1 MINSLLVFVACLS
14 CSIVPGSGILAI
26 AQSGGSCDDFVEI
39 SDVNHSVQGVVD
51 SEDSIKKELSD
62 ALCSKT
68 ELANKLAIAQ
78 EAEREQISRL
88 SVIEA
93 EGVEAAGL
101 FYGNWSSSIIS
112 WRRDLQAC
120 HKLEDQVTQLRAQ
133 LAQDLIEIGSLKG
146 QNMSL
151 REQYDKQQ
159 SENRNNMSQIATL
172 QKALEEAD
180 SVALSNTCKLSQANS
195 DLTEREKELS
205 DLKAELDQVNGK
217 WRETEALLEEEMR
230 AKSELISA
238 QDSLQRAKDPLDS
251 DKIALVEQNQSLSA
265 ELNSLKDKMQD
276 IEASLFKSEK
286 ECSDL
291 TKKLST
297 SKKTIEALEGKY
309 DAMPWGRRCRA
320 LLA

>member
-133 LAQDLIEIGSLKG
+133 LAQELIEIGSLKG

-180 SVALSNTCKLSQANS
+180 SVALSNTCKLNQANS
-195 DLTEREKELS
+195 ELS
-205 DLKAELDQVNGK
+205 DLKEELDQVNGK
-217 WRETEALLEEEMR
+217 WRETEALLAEEMR